1 MAAVR
6 ERSCFRRCFKLAAWV
21 ALAAAGLAACGGGA
35 GGATESLPPPVV
47 QEPARE
53 NLKALFTPS
62 APIPADAHAKGMW
75 SELVDWPLI
84 PVHAV
89 LLPDGRL
96 LSFGSNSNGQ
106 QTANFTYD
114 VWDPTAGLNAG
125 HLTLP
130 NRTGSDLFCSAQVLL
145 PGGAS
150 VFVAGGDVW
159 DGAATRNQGNNNSN
173 LFAVADNTLQR
184 GENMQRAR
192 WYSSAITLP
201 SGDTYVQGGIGGVD
215 RPEVRSSSGDFRLL
229 SGANTEALHFQ
240 YPRNFVA
247 PDGLVFG
254 FDSTGNMYRVDP
266 SGEGSL
272 TPLGQFASE
281 NAGSDASAA
290 MFRLGRILQFGG
302 QSNGALVIDIRR
314 DTPVVTPTQSMS
326 THRRLGTSTILPDGT
341 VLATG
346 GSRTWNEPDQ
356 PSYHAEIWDPQRG
369 QWAVGAQQT
378 RMRLYHSMA
387 VLMPDATVLVGG
399 GGAPGP
405 QTNKNAELYFPPYLF
420 TSAGTLAP
428 RPALTSAPT
437 VLNIGKTFTLQASGS
452 KPVAKVALVKTAAVS
467 HGFNAE
473 QRYIELPFSAV
484 AGRLTAQAPANPADA
499 PPGFYMLFLIDSDG
513 VPSVAK
519 VLRMNQATE
528 PRPTNAPTLPKLSDR
543 SMLSGSA
550 ASLQLAASAPA
561 GSSVRYAASGLP
573 PGLSLD
579 ASTGLISGSA
589 TTEGTFH
596 VAVSA
601 SDASDGDLQGF
612 VWTVSA
618 PGTPLQVSLPAP
630 VAAAAGAA
638 VSFQASTRNG
648 VDTRYKWDFGDGSAE
663 TAFSATASVNHVYHQ
678 AGVYRVSV
686 TAIDA
691 RGVQTRVS
699 MQQTVYLPATAAA
712 PSLSSNLLWQQGA
725 GGPPR
730 LWVVNPDSDTVT
742 VLDAGSM
749 AKLAELPTGSAPR
762 SITQASNGLVWVS
775 NVESSTLS
783 IYDPA
788 TLTLSRTLALPR
800 GAQPYGVAA
809 SKLGFVL
816 VVLQASGQVLKF
828 DSQTFAQTGSLDV
841 GPNPRHVSLA
851 GDGTTAYVSRF
862 ISAPMADEHTATP
875 SAGAA
880 TVWQVNAVAMSLTR
894 SIALAHSERP
904 DAENQGRGLP
914 NYLGAVALSPDGS
927 QAFVPS
933 KQDNIKRGAL
943 RDGLALNFQNTVR
956 AISSRIDLASNAED
970 LAARIDHD
978 NAGLASAAAFDPR
991 GVWLFVALETS
1002 REVAVI
1008 DAHGRREVM
1017 RLNVGH
1023 APQGLAVSGD
1033 GSTLFVSNVMERT
1046 VSGFDLRALRDSGQ
1060 LHVPHWDTVSTV
1072 RTELLSA
1079 EVLRGKQLFY
1089 DARDTRLARDRY
1101 LSCAACHNEGGRDG
1115 RVWDLSHAGEG
1126 LRNTISLRGRGVGH
1140 GRLHWSG
1147 NFDEGQDFEGQIR
1160 SLALG
1165 NGLMSDLHFYAGT
1178 RASPLGDAKA
1188 GLSADLDALAAY
1200 LASLTRFAPSPARS
1214 VDANASSQ
1222 AAAGRDVFAARCTVC
1237 HAGQAF
1243 TDSSTNAR
1251 HDIGT
1256 LKPTSGGRLGAALT
1270 GLDTPTLRDAWAT
1283 APYLHDGSAAT
1294 LEAAVLAHR
1303 SITLTAAD
1311 LAAVVAYVRQLGGD
1325 EISAPLTAAKSM
1337 LPARRQ

>member
-1 MAAVR
+1 MLPAV
-6 ERSCFRRCFKLAAWV
+6 L
-21 ALAAAGLAACGGGA
+21 LAACGGGA
-35 GGATESLPPPVV
+35 GTAAESLPPPVV
-47 QEPARE
+47 QEPPRE

-62 APIPADAHAKGMW
+62 APIPTDAHARGMW

-96 LSFGSNSNGQ
+96 LSFGSDSAGQ
-106 QTANFTYD
+106 QTANFIYD
-114 VWDPTAGLNAG
+114 VWDPTAGLSAG

-130 NRTGSDLFCSAQVLL
+130 NSTGSDLFCSAQILL
-145 PGGAS
+145 PGGAT

-173 LFAVADNTLQR
+173 LFAVANNALQR
-184 GENMQRAR
+184 GQNMNRAR

-201 SGDTYVQGGIGGVD
+201 SGETYVQGGIGGAD
-215 RPEVRSSSGDFRLL
+215 RPEVRSATGEFRLL
-229 SGANTEALHFQ
+229 DGANTEALHFQ

-247 PDGLVFG
+247 PDGQVFG

-266 SGEGSL
+266 SGSGSL
-272 TPLGQFASE
+272 TRLGQFASE

-290 MFRLGRILQFGG
+290 MFRPGHILQFGG
-302 QSNGALVIDIRR
+302 NSNGALVIDIRR
-314 DTPVVTPTQSMS
+314 GTPTVTPTQSMS
-326 THRRLGTSTILPDGT
+326 THRRLGTSTILADGK

-346 GSRTWNEPDQ
+346 GSRSWNEPDQ
-356 PSYHAEIWDPQRG
+356 PSYHAEVWDPQRG

-405 QTNKNAELYFPPYLF
+405 QNNKNAELYFPPYLF

-437 VLNIGKTFTLQASGS
+437 VLNIGKTFTLQAGS
-452 KPVAKVALVKTAAVS
+452 AKPVARVALVKTAAVS

-473 QRYIELPFSAV
+473 QRFIELPFSAD
-484 AGRLTAQAPANPADA
+484 AGRLTVQAPANPADA
-499 PPGFYMLFLIDSDG
+499 PPGFYMLFLLDSDG

-528 PRPTNAPTLPKLSDR
+528 PRPASAPILNKLADR
-543 SMLSGSA
+543 SMLTGST
-550 ASLQLAASAPA
+550 ASLQLLASAAP
-561 GSSVRYAASGLP
+561 GSSLRYAATGLP
-573 PGLSLD
+573 PGLRLD
-579 ASTGLISGSA
+579 AVSGLISGSA
-589 TTEGTFH
+589 IVDGTFH

-601 SDASDGDLQGF
+601 SDATDGDMQTF
-612 VWTVSA
+612 IWIVSA
-618 PGTPLQVSLPAP
+618 PGSPLQISLPAP
-630 VAAAAGAA
+630 VAARTGAA
-638 VSFQASTRNG
+638 VSFQASTSNG
-648 VDTRYKWDFGDGSAE
+648 VDTQYKWDFGDGSAE
-663 TAFSATASVNHVYHQ
+663 TPFSTAASASHVYNR
-678 AGVYRVSV
+678 AGVFRVSV

-691 RGVQTRVS
+691 RQVQTRVS
-699 MQQTVYLPATAAA
+699 MQQTVYLPASADA
-712 PSLSSNLLWQQGA
+712 PSVSSNLLWQTGA
-725 GGPPR
+725 NGSPR
-730 LWVVNPDSDTVT
+730 LWVVNPDSNTVT
-742 VLDAGSM
+742 VLDATSM

-775 NVESSTLS
+775 NLESGTLS
-783 IYDPA
+783 IYDPL

-800 GAQPYGVAA
+800 GAQPYGVVA
-809 SKLGFVL
+809 SRLGFAL

-828 DSQTFAQTGSLDV
+828 DTQTFTQTGGLDV
-841 GPNPRHVSLA
+841 GPNPRHVSIA
-851 GDGTTAYVSRF
+851 GDGATAYISRF
-862 ISAPMADEHTATP
+862 ISAPMLDEHTAAP
-875 SAGAA
+875 GAGAA
-880 TVWQVNAVAMSLTR
+880 EVLQVNAVAMSLTR

-904 DAENQGRGLP
+904 DAESQGRGLP

-933 KQDNIKRGAL
+933 KQDNVKRGAL

-956 AISSRIDLASNAED
+956 AISSRIDLASGAED
-970 LAARIDHD
+970 PAARIDHD

-1017 RLNVGH
+1017 RLNVGR
-1023 APQGLAVSGD
+1023 APQGLAISGD
-1033 GSTLFVSNVMERT
+1033 GSTLFVSNVMERS
-1046 VSGFDLRALRDSGQ
+1046 VSGFDLRTLRDTGQ
-1060 LHVPHWDTVSTV
+1060 FHVPHWDTVSTV
-1072 RTELLSA
+1072 ATELLSA
-1079 EVLRGKQLFY
+1079 EVLKGKQLFY

-1101 LSCAACHNEGGRDG
+1101 LSCAACHNEGGHDG

-1140 GRLHWSG
+1140 GRMHWSG
-1147 NFDEGQDFEGQIR
+1147 NFDEGQDFEGQVR
-1160 SLALG
+1160 SLAQG
-1165 NGLMSDLHFYAGT
+1165 NGLMSDVHFYAGT
-1178 RASPLGDAKA
+1178 RSAPLGDAKA

-1200 LASLTRFAPSPARS
+1200 LTSLTRFAPSPARS
-1214 VDANASSQ
+1214 VEASFSIQ
-1222 AAAGRDVFAARCTVC
+1222 AAAGREVFAARCLSC

-1243 TDSSTNAR
+1243 TDSSTNAL
-1251 HDIGT
+1251 HNIGT
-1256 LKPTSGGRLGAALT
+1256 LKPTSGQRLGAALT
-1270 GLDTPTLRDAWAT
+1270 GIDTPTLRDAWAT

-1303 SITLTAAD
+1303 NITLTAAD
-1311 LAAVVAYVRQLGGD
+1311 LGAVVTYVRQLGGD
-1325 EISAPLTAAKSM
+1325 EISAPLTAARSM
-1337 LPARRQ
+1337 TPQRRQ